1 MKILICDDSLM
12 IRRQLKN
19 MILELGNHEVIEA
32 ANGKIAIDLYKENE
46 PNLVYMD
53 IIMPE
58 LDGIGAVEGIV
69 EFDENAKV
77 IMLSSVGTKENLSKA
92 LKVGAVDFIQ
102 KPVEMEI
109 LERTLVKFS
118 KEV

>member
-19 MILELGNHEVIEA
+19 MILGLGDYEIVEA
-32 ANGKIAIDLYKENE
+32 ANGNVAIEVYKENK

-58 LDGIGAVEGIV
+58 LDGIGAVEGIM
-69 EFDENAKV
+69 EIDKSAKV
-77 IMLSSVGTKENLSKA
+77 IMLSSVGTKENLSRA
-92 LKVGAVDFIQ
+92 LKAGAVDFIQ
-102 KPVEMEI
+102 KPVEIEV
-109 LERTLVKFS
+109 LKRTLGKFS

>member
-19 MILELGNHEVIEA
+19 MILEIGKHEVIEA
-32 ANGKIAIDLYKENE
+32 VNGKNAIKVYKENE

-58 LDGIGAVEGIV
+58 LDGIGAVNGIIKMDK
-69 EFDENAKV
+69 EAK
-77 IMLSSVGTKENLSKA
+77 IIILSSIGTKENLSKA
-92 LKVGAVDFIQ
+92 LKAGAVDFIQ
-102 KPVEMEI
+102 KPIEIEM
-109 LERTLVKFS
+109 LKRTLDKFS

>member
-19 MILELGNHEVIEA
+19 LILSLGEHEIFEAENGSKAIEV
-32 ANGKIAIDLYKENE
+32 YKKNE
-46 PNLVYMD
+46 PELVYMD

-58 LDGIGAVEGIV
+58 LNGIEAVKSLV
-69 EFDENAKV
+69 EYDKEAKV
-77 IMLSSVGTKENLSKA
+77 IMLSSVGTKENLRDA
-92 LKVGAVDFIQ
+92 LKFGALDFIQ
-102 KPVEMEI
+102 KPIEI
-109 LERTLVKFS
+109 EVLKKTLDKFS

>member
-19 MILELGNHEVIEA
+19 SILELGAHEVLEAGNGFRAIEV
-32 ANGKIAIDLYKENE
+32 YKENR
-46 PNLVYMD
+46 PQLVYMD

-58 LDGIGAVEGIV
+58 LDGIGAVKGIMA
-69 EFDENAKV
+69 FDENAQV
-77 IMLSSVGTKENLSKA
+77 VMLSSVGTKENLRDA
-92 LKVGAVDFIQ
+92 LEAGAVDFIQ
-102 KPVEMEI
+102 KPIEMEVLRKT
-109 LERTLVKFS
+109 LEKFN